1 MRSGVAV
8 AQPTFHPVNE
18 NVLPAEPI
26 ETTRPRMPSMVAS
39 GYVLAVEREVLVGL
53 VGDHEEVVV
62 DGDPRDRLGLRA
74 GEHHAGGVVRAVE
87 HEQPGLAR

>member
-1 MRSGVAV
+1 MVRTASTRSGVAV

-39 GYVLAVEREVLVGL
+39 GTCATSN
-53 VGDHEEVVV
+53 
-62 DGDPRDRLGLRA
+62 
-74 GEHHAGGVVRAVE
+74 VRCS
-87 HEQPGLAR
+87 